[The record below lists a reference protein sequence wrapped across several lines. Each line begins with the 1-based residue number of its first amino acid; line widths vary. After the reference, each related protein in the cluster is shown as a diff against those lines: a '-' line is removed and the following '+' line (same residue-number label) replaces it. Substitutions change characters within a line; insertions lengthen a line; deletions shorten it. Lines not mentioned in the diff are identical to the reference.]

1 MKLRVVPAS
10 QGLQWVKNGIAVC
23 ARQPWGF
30 LSLLGLVV
38 TGTILLSA
46 LPLIGAVVI
55 VGAIEAATAIAPA
68 GATALASPKSR
79 TLTFPSMEA
88 LMFCGLRSRWTMP
101 FWWA

>member
-38 TGTILLSA
+38 TSTILLSA

-55 VGAIEAATAIAPA
+55 VAVFGIVGVGLAYAISVRRPVSGAVAT
-68 GATALASPKSR
+68 KV
-79 TLTFPSMEA
+79 
-88 LMFCGLRSRWTMP
+88 
-101 FWWA
+101 